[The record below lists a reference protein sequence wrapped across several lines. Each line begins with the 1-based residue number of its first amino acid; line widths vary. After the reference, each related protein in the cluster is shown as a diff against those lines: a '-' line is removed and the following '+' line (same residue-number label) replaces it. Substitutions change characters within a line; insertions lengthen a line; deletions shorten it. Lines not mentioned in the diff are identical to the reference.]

1 VPHLWHEDASGRVVL
16 RLRGLR
22 LDQRLQLTPPP
33 TTRETPMV
41 ERNLVLIVA
50 GYEGDSTEAAE
61 DFAALE

>member
-1 VPHLWHEDASGRVVL
+1 
-16 RLRGLR
+16 
-22 LDQRLQLTPPP
+22 
-33 TTRETPMV
+33 MV